1 MTESFNEETMSFKGI
16 TVGQLMTLRPETAQ
30 FMALPIGFN
39 VIWQGN
45 NANIG
50 FDKNMIEN

>member
-16 TVGQLMTLRPETAQ
+16 TVGQLMTLRPEIVQ